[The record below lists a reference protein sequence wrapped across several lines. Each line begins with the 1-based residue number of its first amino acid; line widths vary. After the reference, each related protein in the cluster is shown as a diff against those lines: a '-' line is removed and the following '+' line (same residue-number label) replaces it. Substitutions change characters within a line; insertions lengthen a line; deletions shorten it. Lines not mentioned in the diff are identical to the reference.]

1 MNVAGIIAEF
11 AHRQKWQ
18 IYSATVYQQNGADMA
33 ATRRG
38 VFVDTGSL
46 TAGGVEVPDL
56 DFSAIRALPV
66 EWHYYSATDPD
77 QVVERLQGAA
87 VVVTNKVVLD
97 APRLAR
103 LPDLE
108 LIAVAATGVN
118 NVDLGAAREQGI
130 QVCNVTG
137 YATPSVVQHV
147 FMLIL
152 CLSRRLP
159 AYTTALQQGCW
170 QQSPHFCLL
179 DYPIEE
185 LQGKTLGIIGY
196 GELGRAVAR
205 MGEAFGMWPLIARRD
220 PQDQRSG
227 RVELAELLQQADVVT
242 LHCPLSEQTRGLIGA
257 EQLAL
262 MKPDAMLI
270 NTARGG
276 IVDELALYEALANGR
291 PGGAGIDVLDREPP
305 GEENPLL
312 QARLENLIVTPHIAW
327 ASRAARQRL
336 LDQVARN
343 IDSWLCGGPLRNTV
357 A

>member
-1 MNVAGIIAEF
+1 MVA
-11 AHRQKWQ
+11 
-18 IYSATVYQQNGADMA
+18 N
-33 ATRRG
+33 RRG

-46 TAGGVEVPDL
+46 TAGGMDGPDL
-56 DFSAIRALPV
+56 DFSAIRALPID
-66 EWHYYSATDPD
+66 WQYHPATDPD
-77 QVVERLQGAA
+77 QVVERLQGAV
-87 VVVTNKVVLD
+87 VVVTNKVVFD
-97 APRLAR
+97 ASRLAQ

-118 NVDLGAAREQGI
+118 NVDREAARHQGVG
-130 QVCNVTG
+130 VCNVTG

-147 FMLIL
+147 FMLLL
-152 CLSRRLP
+152 CLLRRLP
-159 AYTTALQQGCW
+159 AYTTALKQGRW

-205 MGEAFGMWPLIARRD
+205 MGEAFGMSLLIARRD
-220 PQDQRSG
+220 PQDQRPG
-227 RVELAELLQQADVVT
+227 RVDLAELLQQADVVT

-276 IVDELALYEALANGR
+276 IVDELALYRALANGR
-291 PGGAGIDVLDREPP
+291 LGGAGIDVLDQEPP
-305 GEENPLL
+305 GEKSTLL
-312 QARLENLIVTPHIAW
+312 KAGLDNLIVTPHIAW
-327 ASRAARQRL
+327 ASRAARRRL
-336 LDQVARN
+336 LDQVAQN
-343 IDSWLCGGPLRNTV
+343 IDSYLRGGPLRNSV
-357 A
+357 V

>member
-1 MNVAGIIAEF
+1 
-11 AHRQKWQ
+11 
-18 IYSATVYQQNGADMA
+18 MA
-33 ATRRG
+33 AKRRG

-46 TAGGVEVPDL
+46 TAGGMAAPDL
-56 DFSAIRALPV
+56 DFSAITALPID
-66 EWHYYSATDPD
+66 WQYYPATDPD

-97 APRLAR
+97 AQRLAQ
-103 LPDLE
+103 LSDLE

-118 NVDLGAAREQGI
+118 NVDLDAARNQGVG
-130 QVCNVTG
+130 VCNVTG

-152 CLSRRLP
+152 SLSRRLP
-159 AYTTALQQGCW
+159 AYTAALRQGHW

-179 DYPIEE
+179 DHPIEE
-185 LQGKTLGIIGY
+185 LQDKTLGIIGY

-205 MGEAFGMWPLIARRD
+205 MGEAFGMHPLIARRD
-220 PQDQRSG
+220 PQDQRPG
-227 RVELAELLQQADVVT
+227 RIDLAELLQQADVVS

-262 MKPDAMLI
+262 MKPGAMLI

-276 IVDELALYEALANGR
+276 IVDEPALYEALANGR
-291 PGGAGIDVLDREPP
+291 LGGAGIDVLEREPP
-305 GEENPLL
+305 DEENPLL

-343 IDSWLCGGPLRNTV
+343 IDSWLRGGPLRNPMV
-357 A
+357 